1 MNLTI
6 GTHELRTI
14 QRAMQLYT
22 KLIQLAAEK
31 DVRLPQHEE
40 AELVTLTKLI
50 HNLVYEE
57 KKS

>member
-6 GTHELRTI
+6 GTHELRTL

-22 KLIQLAAEK
+22 KLMKEASAK
-31 DVRLPQHEE
+31 GVRLSPHEE
-40 AELVTLTKLI
+40 AELVTLTKQI